1 MQVPPDTAT
10 YRLAAGTGTGERCNA
25 DDTELWPH
33 ARIPA
38 TDRLR
43 RGWVITYDRRTEEPR
58 TSEGRCEHEM
68 VTQERISIVVV
79 LPAPF
84 GPRKAKIAPVAPGH
98 RCPRPP
104 RGCRSA

>member
-1 MQVPPDTAT
+1 MTPP
-10 YRLAAGTGTGERCNA
+10 AACQDRTGPFAPRMG
-25 DDTELWPH
+25 DH
-33 ARIPA
+33 
-38 TDRLR
+38 
-43 RGWVITYDRRTEEPR
+43 YDRRTEEPR
-58 TSEGRCEHEM
+58 TSKGRCEHAM